1 MNNKIL
7 KKLKNIK
14 EDNNNYNGITNI
26 INTNI
31 EDINDL
37 SEKGDTFPYLYA
49 IENLVSGPSFFIDNI
64 DKLDINNKNK
74 YGKTALMALAEKG
87 LIYDV
92 KKLLEAGA
100 DWTMKDKNG
109 KIARDY
115 AESYSKETDINK
127 LEDGEDNDPAIYY
140 LLKEWEE
147 TH

>member
-1 MNNKIL
+1 MLVNNRIL
-7 KKLKNIK
+7 KLVQDRKKGIFSSNTKELFKN
-14 EDNNNYNGITNI
+14 ENI
-26 INTNI
+26 NI
-31 EDINDL
+31 L
-37 SEKGDTFPYLYA
+37 SEDRKTFPYLLA
-49 IENLVSGPSFFIDNI
+49 IETVTTFSSIFIDNI

-74 YGKTALMALAEKG
+74 YGKTALMALSEKG
-87 LIYDV
+87 LIYYV